1 MGPALNDE
9 VKEEVRN
16 RVSIEDLIRDYN
28 VSLIPAGGGRLKA
41 LCPFHHEKTPSFN
54 INIEKQFYHCF
65 GCKEHG
71 DIFSFVEKMDHVS
84 FPEALEMLA
93 RRAGVALRRSGK
105 ADSGQKIAVFDVLEM
120 AEEYYHRILLA
131 DPRGAPA
138 RQYLERRKISA
149 EMWKK
154 FRLGFSPPEWE
165 GLIRHASSKQVP
177 VEVLER
183 AGLARRRESAPGCHD
198 YFRGRVMF
206 PIRDAQKRVI
216 GFGARTLGDDVP
228 KYLNTPRTSV
238 FDKGQVLYGLPQAR
252 AAIQKE
258 GRIAIMEGYTDAIV
272 AHQEGLEH
280 AVASLGTAFTLE
292 NARRLRGLAKRVDLV
307 FDGDAA
313 GQGAAE
319 RSLDLLVAE
328 DLDVRIYSVT
338 DGKDPCDALLAL
350 GGEEFRRR
358 IETRSVGI
366 FEFKWRRTVAEAE
379 ARGDGPGGVARA
391 LDEVLDLLGKLPNVV
406 ARKLHAK
413 DLAERLGLDE
423 RDLIRRLETRSAGKA
438 PGTGT
443 GTGTVAK
450 EKNPSLGEVIL
461 EIFLAEPERARERW
475 AALLSPLV
483 PPEGTAALS
492 PFRTSDRP
500 AEGTVAFTLFS
511 SAVFSSEGPAIVR
524 IGTMMEE
531 QLRSGGLDIARLR
544 RDLEDDDAQGSLRVI
559 QARIDRAEASGGVR
573 SRDFDWTA
581 CLRDLT
587 RKSLESRKGLLGQE
601 LGQVLG
607 KDERRARELRLE
619 IFEVQRRLKGSNLV
633 GPARG
638 SQPMDSALETALE
651 KTGDRAV
658 GDVETELPGSG
669 NDLIGNDLIGND
681 TEKGIAS

>member
-1 MGPALNDE
+1 MGTALNDE

-16 RVSIEDLIRDYN
+16 RVPIEDLIRDYN
-28 VSLIPAGGGRLKA
+28 VNLIPAGGGRLKA
-41 LCPFHHEKTPSFN
+41 LCPFHHEKTPSFGV
-54 INIEKQFYHCF
+54 NIEKQYYHCF

-71 DIFSFVEKMDHVS
+71 DIFTFVEKMDHVS

-93 RRAGVALRRSGK
+93 RRAGVALRRSAR
-105 ADSGQKIAVFDVLEM
+105 ADPGQKMAIFDVLEM

-138 RQYLERRKISA
+138 RQYLERRKIST

-154 FRLGFSPPEWE
+154 FRLGFSLPEWE
-165 GLIRHASSKQVP
+165 GLIRFASSKQVA
-177 VEVLER
+177 VEVLEK
-183 AGLARRRESAPGCHD
+183 AGLVRRRENSPGCHD

-228 KYLNTPRTSV
+228 KYLNTPKTSV

-252 AAIQKE
+252 AAIQRE
-258 GRIAIMEGYTDAIV
+258 GRVAIMEGYTDAIV

-292 NARRLRGLAKRVDLV
+292 NARRLRGLAKRVDLI

-328 DLDVRIYSVT
+328 DLDVRIYGVT

-350 GGEEFRRR
+350 GGGEFRRR
-358 IETRSVGI
+358 VETQSVGI
-366 FEFKWRRTVAEAE
+366 FEFKWRRTVAQAE
-379 ARGDGPGGVARA
+379 LRGDGPAGVARA

-423 RDLIRRLETRSAGKA
+423 RDLIRRLDSRGGGNRSGS
-438 PGTGT
+438 GTGT
-443 GTGTVAK
+443 GTGTGT
-450 EKNPSLGEVIL
+450 EKNDRNPSLGEVIL

-475 AALLSPLV
+475 AQIALLAPLG

-492 PFRTSDRP
+492 GLPEGISLWSTEDP
-500 AEGTVAFTLFS
+500 ATA
-511 SAVFSSEGPAIVR
+511 R
-524 IGTMMEE
+524 IGKVVEE
-531 QLRSGGLDIARLR
+531 QIRSGGLDLSRLR
-544 RDLEDDDAQGSLRVI
+544 RDLEDEDSQGSLRVI
-559 QARIDRAEASGGVR
+559 LARLDRAQASGGSK
-573 SRDFDWTA
+573 SRDFDWTS
-581 CLRDLT
+581 CLRDLI
-587 RKSLESRKGLLGQE
+587 RKSLESRKSLLSQE
-601 LGQVLG
+601 LGRWIG
-607 KDERRARELRLE
+607 KDERRARELQLE
-619 IFEVQRRLKGSNLV
+619 IFEVQRRLKGSNMMA
-633 GPARG
+633 PAHGIPSIENARNG
-638 SQPMDSALETALE
+638 ETQEHARDGGCALGHVASENLE
-651 KTGDRAV
+651 
-658 GDVETELPGSG
+658 S
-669 NDLIGNDLIGND
+669 GND